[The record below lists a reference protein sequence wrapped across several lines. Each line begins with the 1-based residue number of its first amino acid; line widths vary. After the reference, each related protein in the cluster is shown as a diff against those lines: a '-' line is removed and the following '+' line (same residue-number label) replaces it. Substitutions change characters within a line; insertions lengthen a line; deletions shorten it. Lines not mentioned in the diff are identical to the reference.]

1 MCVSILT
8 VSGLPGSGT
17 STACGLLC
25 EQLGWNYANAGQIF
39 RELAEEA
46 GLSLAEFGR
55 RAEGD
60 PAIDR
65 QLDAR
70 MVEIARQTQPIVLE
84 GRMTGW
90 MAARSDLGALK
101 VWLQAADELRAG
113 RVAKRDGQTVAEALH
128 EMRVRQGS
136 EVQRYQE
143 HHGID
148 IGDLAIY
155 DLVID
160 SERMR
165 PDAIVAH
172 IVAALDAP

>member
-1 MCVSILT
+1 
-8 VSGLPGSGT
+8 
-17 STACGLLC
+17 
-25 EQLGWNYANAGQIF
+25 
-39 RELAEEA
+39 
-46 GLSLAEFGR
+46 
-55 RAEGD
+55 
-60 PAIDR
+60 
-65 QLDAR
+65 
-70 MVEIARQTQPIVLE
+70 
-84 GRMTGW
+84 MTGW